1 MFSSIYRDM
10 AWPIYPVYM
19 LEWSRMFIIQYHV
32 KDYFYYGENLTHI
45 SIADESRIKFFVVLI
60 KNLLLSYSIIISF
73 LLFTPCPWLSF
84 TLSKYIKEDDSKY
97 VNSTKN
103 IKYLPPLLDSS
114 LKSQTKN
121 CMLQDIPPDRGISK
135 HSTTLPLPLLLLH
148 GSTSAAAVILTLLLY
163 YQLLLS
169 PLENILDWLSRVW
182 S

>member
-1 MFSSIYRDM
+1 
-10 AWPIYPVYM
+10 
-19 LEWSRMFIIQYHV
+19 MFIIQYHV

-45 SIADESRIKFFVVLI
+45 SIADESRIKFLVVLI
-60 KNLLLSYSIIISF
+60 IKLLLSYSIIISF

-121 CMLQDIPPDRGISK
+121 RMLQDIPPERGISK
-135 HSTTLPLPLLLLH
+135 HSTPLPLPLPLLLLLLLLLH

-169 PLENILDWLSRVW
+169 PLQNILD
-182 S
+182 

>member
-1 MFSSIYRDM
+1 MS
-10 AWPIYPVYM
+10 
-19 LEWSRMFIIQYHV
+19 LELSFLLYS
-32 KDYFYYGENLTHI
+32 K
-45 SIADESRIKFFVVLI
+45 

-121 CMLQDIPPDRGISK
+121 RMLQDIPPERGISK
-135 HSTTLPLPLLLLH
+135 HSTTLPLLLH

-163 YQLLLS
+163 YQLLLL
-169 PLENILDWLSRVW
+169 PLENILDLLSRVW

>member
-1 MFSSIYRDM
+1 
-10 AWPIYPVYM
+10 
-19 LEWSRMFIIQYHV
+19 MFIIQYHV

-45 SIADESRIKFFVVLI
+45 SIADESRIKFLVVLI
-60 KNLLLSYSIIISF
+60 IKLLLSYSIIISF

-121 CMLQDIPPDRGISK
+121 RMLQDIPPERGISK

-169 PLENILDWLSRVW
+169 PLDNILD
-182 S
+182 

>member
-1 MFSSIYRDM
+1 M
-10 AWPIYPVYM
+10 
-19 LEWSRMFIIQYHV
+19 
-32 KDYFYYGENLTHI
+32 THI
-45 SIADESRIKFFVVLI
+45 SIADESRIKFLVVLI
-60 KNLLLSYSIIISF
+60 IKLLLSYSIIISF

-103 IKYLPPLLDSS
+103 IKYLPPLLYSS

-121 CMLQDIPPDRGISK
+121 RMLQDIPPERGISK
-135 HSTTLPLPLLLLH
+135 HSTTLPLLLLLH

-169 PLENILDWLSRVW
+169 PLENILD
-182 S
+182 